1 MPSPVGPHDHKQLG
15 GLTAD
20 EELLCACG
28 PELAS
33 GDPER
38 IRRIAAELATAFDAR
53 AAVTGAVSV
62 FGSARTPAYALAR
75 KVAAVL
81 GRRDF
86 SGPGVDPG

>member
-1 MPSPVGPHDHKQLG
+1 M
-15 GLTAD
+15 TAD

-62 FGSARTPAYALAR
+62 FGSARTPASGPECALAR